1 MLELIKKINSVVA
14 SSKNFSEIGDAITDI
29 ISERI
34 HVDWMS
40 ICIPEGEFLKVKAA
54 SSKIPSYFKDDK
66 EVPLKGTAT
75 EHVIKTKA
83 VLYEEDLLKEQ
94 KFYTAKYHIA
104 SGIRSMLRIPL
115 IIEGEVFAVWVL
127 ASRNPYAYSK
137 DDIDLLKSISQQIST
152 PLKVYILYEKLKE
165 QNDLINS
172 IHSLT
177 QVVFSEIDIN
187 KVFHRFSKELKKF
200 IPFERLAITIIEGEY
215 LKYMAVTEDIDAERK
230 EGTLIPLK
238 DTASY
243 WVIENKKSLIRSDL
257 IKEKRFPL
265 DEKKIKEGIR
275 SSMHVPLFYKGKV
288 FGTMN
293 FSSTLPA
300 SYKEREKKI
309 AEILTN
315 QISHIIA
322 ISYLYS
328 PFYNHLTEVYNRRYF
343 DEKIEEEIKNKERY
357 GGVFS
362 LCLCDLDNFKNYND
376 SYGHTE
382 GDNCLKKIA
391 QIMKNNVRK
400 TDFVFRYGGDE
411 FVILMPNTFLE
422 EAVKIIERVKN
433 KVKETFNEIT
443 ISAGVACYPQDGKTR
458 TEIIDKADSLLIKG
472 KKKKDTVVFDIDYGK
487 EISTDTFLL

>member
-1 MLELIKKINSVVA
+1 MNLKKISCCDILKKMLELIKKLNSAIV
-14 SSKNFSEIGDAITDI
+14 SSKNFSEIGNTVTDI
-29 ISERI
+29 VSNRI

-40 ICIPEGEFLKVKAA
+40 ICIPEGDFLKVKAV

-75 EHVIKTKA
+75 EHVVKTKA

-127 ASRNPYAYSK
+127 ASRNPCAYSK
-137 DDIDLLKSISQQIST
+137 DDIELLKSISQQIST

-275 SSMHVPLFYKGKV
+275 SSMYVPLFYKGRV

-293 FSSTLPA
+293 FSSRLPA
-300 SYKEREKKI
+300 LYKEREKQI
-309 AEILTN
+309 AEIL
-315 QISHIIA
+315 SA
-322 ISYLYS
+322 
-328 PFYNHLTEVYNRRYF
+328 RY
-343 DEKIEEEIKNKERY
+343 EYPQHK
-357 GGVFS
+357 
-362 LCLCDLDNFKNYND
+362 
-376 SYGHTE
+376 
-382 GDNCLKKIA
+382 
-391 QIMKNNVRK
+391 
-400 TDFVFRYGGDE
+400 
-411 FVILMPNTFLE
+411 
-422 EAVKIIERVKN
+422 
-433 KVKETFNEIT
+433 NEINKQ
-443 ISAGVACYPQDGKTR
+443 ILS
-458 TEIIDKADSLLIKG
+458 
-472 KKKKDTVVFDIDYGK
+472 
-487 EISTDTFLL
+487 